1 MDKTDMYKECLLAVF
16 ALESQVN
23 KLTNDTKFQLNEK
36 DILNLKET
44 FNALKNTIK
53 NIYYKTREADRKSTN
68 FEDISVTLL
77 INQNNSVIY
86 GETSHISQEIKQILS
101 QSTSFSNSGI
111 FLKQEWKVWKLH
123 LN

>member
-1 MDKTDMYKECLLAVF
+1 MDKTDMYKECLIIVL
-16 ALESQVN
+16 ALESQFN
-23 KLTNDTKFQLNEK
+23 NRTNDTKFQQNEK
-36 DILNLKET
+36 DILNLKEA
-44 FNALKNTIK
+44 FNILKNTII
-53 NIYYKTREADRKSTN
+53 NIYHKTREANRKLTN
-68 FEDISVTLL
+68 FDDISVTLL
-77 INQNNSVIY
+77 IIQNNSVIY